1 MLSFS
6 KGKTLN
12 GSYREAL
19 SLQDIG
25 CLYMRPKIQVIMV
38 CNYFAYSVTCLLKYS
53 KGN

>member
-12 GSYREAL
+12 GPYREAL

-25 CLYMRPKIQVIMV
+25 CLYMRPKIPVIMV